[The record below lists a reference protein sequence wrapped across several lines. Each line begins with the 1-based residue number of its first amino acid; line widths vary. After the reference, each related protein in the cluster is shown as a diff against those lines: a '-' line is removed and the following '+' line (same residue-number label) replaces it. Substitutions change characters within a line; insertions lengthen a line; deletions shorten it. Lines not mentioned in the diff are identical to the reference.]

1 MIPLLCFSSPQGLRF
16 RSRASL
22 HAFLLENPDGNLD
35 INLFDFTASK
45 SDTVADVS
53 RAGGKTRAKK
63 KPPDRS
69 QEASTEILDGPP
81 CGRDSSTVGAP
92 GDEDDEASAGPCQVE
107 SDAAPVKI
115 QPVTEAESAPG
126 QRSPQRA
133 ASLREKLLKLV
144 PAGSQQNSSAAAGAE
159 RAAASQPPSV
169 EPAAESEKEEE
180 AAQIRRGGDDGSN
193 SDRDAV
199 ANGGCDVEEVLL
211 PEVTAARESQN
222 SKYQLHADSS
232 PNQKFLLNL
241 NFFFPPLFFKFFA
254 LNCSLE
260 ATTFRSSTIVRLD
273 CRGTGFCMIP
283 NLSPQ

>member
-1 MIPLLCFSSPQGLRF
+1 M
-16 RSRASL
+16 
-22 HAFLLENPDGNLD
+22 D

-53 RAGGKTRAKK
+53 RAGKKTRTRK

-81 CGRDSSTVGAP
+81 SGRDSSTFGPAR
-92 GDEDDEASAGPCQVE
+92 DEDDEASAGPCQVE

-115 QPVTEAESAPG
+115 QPESEAESAPG

-144 PAGSQQNSSAAAGAE
+144 PAGSQQNSSPAADAE

-180 AAQIRRGGDDGSN
+180 EEEEAQIRRGGDDGSN

-232 PNQKFLLNL
+232 PNQKFLLKM
-241 NFFFPPLFFKFFA
+241 NFSSPLFFKFFSR
-254 LNCSLE
+254 NCSHL
-260 ATTFRSSTIVRLD
+260 
-273 CRGTGFCMIP
+273 P
-283 NLSPQ
+283 LSDLLPLFA